1 MDEEGLRKAEA
12 MLKDAE
18 NYPLVGD
25 VIDQLKIGRTAFYRY
40 FPPDRI
46 KELRRVKA
54 SDLLPNPKA
63 ASQLT
68 RRQGAEE
75 TRRSMPVSSPRA

>member
-18 NYPLVGD
+18 NYPFVGD
-25 VIDQLKIGRTAFYRY
+25 AIDQLKIGRTAFYRY

-46 KELRRVKA
+46 KELRREH
-54 SDLLPNPKA
+54 S
-63 ASQLT
+63 
-68 RRQGAEE
+68 EE
-75 TRRSMPVSSPRA
+75 VAQ